1 MSTQNA
7 QSARTAQ
14 PAPAAPHQHT
24 PRMSFFDSAP
34 EIYEAMVALEL
45 AVRKGFDPTLTELVK
60 IRASQLNHCAFCI
73 AMHTRDARKAGET
86 EQRIYLLNAWQEA
99 GDFFTPKEQAA
110 LALTEAVTV
119 LTDGFVPD
127 AVYQRAAE
135 HFDDAE
141 LAQLIG
147 LIFTINAWNRIAV
160 TTRMDPA
167 TA

>member
-1 MSTQNA
+1 MTTTENTHDHHA
-7 QSARTAQ
+7 
-14 PAPAAPHQHT
+14 
-24 PRMSFFDSAP
+24 PRMSFFETAP
-34 EIYEAMVALEL
+34 EIYQAMVALDR
-45 AVRKGFDPTLTELVK
+45 AAQKGFDPTLAELVK

-86 EQRIYLLNAWQEA
+86 EQRIYLLSAWEEA
-99 GDFFTPKEQAA
+99 GAFFTAKEQAA

-135 HFDDAE
+135 HFDEAE
-141 LAQLIG
+141 LARLIG
-147 LIFTINAWNRIAV
+147 LILTINAWNRIAV

-167 TA
+167 SL